1 MSNEEVLI
9 RINECR
15 RRGGRNLSLL
25 GLSLTH
31 VPDEIR
37 KLKRLQELNLGAN
50 QLTSIPNWIGDFK
63 DLRLLWLFENQ
74 IRDLPEEIGELK
86 QLERIWIPH
95 NKLRTVPL
103 SLQSLPKLLRL
114 QLTNNE
120 GLGIPPEILSQS
132 PQEILNY
139 YFRLS
144 SGKRRLNE
152 AKMQLVGQGG
162 VGKTSIVNRLVAGF
176 FDEEQSKTE
185 GINIQ
190 RIDIGTESRDDL
202 IRVNG
207 WDFGGQEIMHATH
220 QFFLTKRSLY
230 LLVLDAR
237 AGEKEGNLH
246 YWMEMIRIYGADSP
260 VLIVVNKCEEHFEE
274 LDETRL
280 RLDYEKKINLLG
292 FHYIS
297 CMKDEGIEA
306 LKADIE
312 RIIRGMSHV
321 CDLLPQDYFEVK
333 HELEMQSVNT
343 DFITEREY
351 VAICHRHNVVDQ
363 TETITLLRFLH
374 DLGCVL
380 NYDDPEQVYQ
390 LRDTKVLNPQWVTG
404 GVYKILND
412 PKLLRRSDG
421 IVSRSDLNR
430 MLHVDDESQR
440 RYPNHRF
447 PFLIDMMRKFEL
459 CFDFPDQS
467 GKVLV
472 PELLSRNEPDVG
484 WSAPSEMSRDVLDFE
499 FHYGILPRGLIPRF
513 IVRSHHL
520 LTDKQT
526 YWRAGVVLQIEGC
539 RVLVRGDLRTA
550 RVFIQVQGVS
560 GARRRALAVVRNYF
574 DAIHLTY
581 GSLEVEAK
589 VPLPRDPHAPPVDYK
604 YLQEL
609 EVEGVVEQRFEK
621 ARKKYRIR
629 ELLDGV
635 DDRGYDLFLSHNSE
649 DKPMVRR
656 IRSLLQKQGIRCWL
670 DEDSLTPGEL
680 WQCELSE
687 TLKACRCVAVLI
699 GPNGPGEWQALE
711 AQIGTVKAV
720 SERRKLIPVLLPGV
734 SKNAVDK
741 EANYDLLRL
750 RTGVDLSRGLSEKG
764 IRRLVEAV
772 RRPE

>member
-1 MSNEEVLI
+1 MSNEKVLT
-9 RINECR
+9 RVNECR
-15 RRGGRNLSLL
+15 GLGGKNLSLL

-37 KLKRLQELNLGAN
+37 ELKGLQELNLGAN
-50 QLTSIPNWIGDFK
+50 ELTSIPNWIGHFK
-63 DLRLLWLFENQ
+63 DLRLLWLFENR

-86 QLERIWIPH
+86 ELEGLWIAH
-95 NKLRTVPL
+95 NKLRALPL
-103 SLQSLPKLLRL
+103 SLRSLPKLRRL
-114 QLTNNE
+114 ELTNNE
-120 GLGIPPEILSQS
+120 GLSLPPEILSQS
-132 PQEILNY
+132 PQEILDY

-162 VGKTSIVNRLVAGF
+162 VGKTSIVNRLVAGV

-185 GINIQ
+185 GINIKC
-190 RIDIGTESRDDL
+190 IDIGTESGDDR
-202 IRVNG
+202 IRVNV

-274 LDETRL
+274 LNETRL

-297 CMKDEGIEA
+297 CMNDEGIEV

-312 RIIRGMSHV
+312 RVIRGMSHV
-321 CDLLPQDYFEVK
+321 GDLLPQDYFEVK
-333 HELEMQSVNT
+333 HELEKQSVNT
-343 DFITEREY
+343 DFITEQEY

-363 TETITLLRFLH
+363 TETIRLLRFLH

-412 PKLLRRSDG
+412 PQLLRRSDG
-421 IVSRSDLNR
+421 VVSRSDLNR
-430 MLHVDDESQR
+430 MLHADDESRR
-440 RYPNHRF
+440 RYPQHRF

-467 GKVLV
+467 GNFLV
-472 PELLSRNEPDVG
+472 PELLSRNELDVG
-484 WSAPSEMSRDVLDFE
+484 WSTPSETSHDVLDFE
-499 FHYGILPRGLIPRF
+499 FHYSILPRGLIPRF

-520 LTDKQT
+520 LTAKQT
-526 YWRAGVVLQIEGC
+526 YWRGGVVLQIEGC

-574 DAIHLTY
+574 DSIHLTY

-589 VPLPRDPHAPPVDYK
+589 VPLPRDPQAPPVDYR

-609 EVEGVVEQRFEK
+609 EGEGVIEQRFEK

-635 DDRGYDLFLSHNSE
+635 DDRRYDIFLSHNSE
-649 DKPMVRR
+649 DKPVVRK
-656 IRSLLQKQGIRCWL
+656 IRNLLQKQGIRCWF
-670 DEDSLTPGEL
+670 DEDNLTPGEL
-680 WQCELSE
+680 WELELSE
-687 TLKACRCVAVLI
+687 ALSECRCIAVLV
-699 GPNGPGEWQALE
+699 GPNGPGEWQAIE
-711 AQIGTVKAV
+711 AQLGTIRAV

-734 SKNAVDK
+734 SKSAVDK

-750 RTGVDLSRGLSEKG
+750 RTWIDLSRGLSEKG
-764 IRRLVEAV
+764 IRRLVDVV
-772 RRPE
+772 RRPD

>member
-1 MSNEEVLI
+1 MSNEQVLI
-9 RINECR
+9 RLNQCR
-15 RRGGRNLSLL
+15 SFGGTSLSLL
-25 GLSLTH
+25 GLNLTR

-37 KLKRLQELNLGAN
+37 EFKRLQGLNLGSN
-50 QLTSIPNWIGDFK
+50 RLTSIPNWIGDFE
-63 DLRLLWLFENQ
+63 DLQLLWLFENQ
-74 IRDLPEEIGELK
+74 IRDLPEEIGQLK
-86 QLERIWIPH
+86 QLERLWIPH
-95 NKLRTVPL
+95 NKLRTLPL
-103 SLQSLPKLLRL
+103 SLRSLSKLIRL
-114 QLTNNE
+114 DLTHNE
-120 GLGIPPEILSQS
+120 ELGLPPEILSKS

-162 VGKTSIVNRLVAGF
+162 VGKTSIVNRLVAGV
-176 FDEEQSKTE
+176 FDEQQSKTE
-185 GINIQ
+185 GINIHH
-190 RIDIGTESRDDL
+190 IDIGTGSGDDR
-202 IRVNG
+202 IRVNV

-220 QFFLTKRSLY
+220 QFFLSKRSLY

-246 YWMEMIRIYGADSP
+246 YWLEMIRIYGADSP
-260 VLIVVNKCEEHFEE
+260 ALIVLNKCEEHFEE
-274 LDETRL
+274 LDETRI
-280 RLDYEKKINLLG
+280 RLDYEKKVNLLG

-297 CMKDEGIEA
+297 CKTDEGIEV
-306 LKADIE
+306 LKAEVE

-321 CDLLPQDYFEVK
+321 CDLLPQDYFAVK
-333 HELEMQSVNT
+333 HELEKQSVNT
-343 DFITEREY
+343 DFITEQEY
-351 VAICHRHNVVDQ
+351 VAVCLRHNITDQ
-363 TETITLLRFLH
+363 TEMIILLRFLH

-412 PKLLRRSDG
+412 PELLRRSDG
-421 IVSRSDLNR
+421 VVSRSDLDR
-430 MLHVDDESQR
+430 MLHVDDESRR
-440 RYPNHRF
+440 RYPSHRF

-484 WSAPSEMSRDVLDFE
+484 WSAPDERGRDVLDFE

-520 LTDKQT
+520 LTAKQT

-550 RVFIQVQGVS
+550 RVFIEVQGVS
-560 GARRRALAVVRNYF
+560 GGRRRALAVVRNYF

-589 VPLPRDPHAPPVDYK
+589 VPLPRDPQAPPVDYK

-609 EVEGVVEQRFEK
+609 EAEGVVEQRFEK
-621 ARKKYRIR
+621 ARQKYRIR

-649 DKPMVRR
+649 DKPLVRR
-656 IRSLLQKQGIRCWL
+656 LRSLLERQGIRCWL

-680 WQCELSE
+680 WQFELSE
-687 TLKACRCVAVLI
+687 ALSECRCIAVLI
-699 GPNGPGEWQALE
+699 GPNGPSQWQALE
-711 AQIGTVKAV
+711 AQLGTIRAS
-720 SERRKLIPVLLPGV
+720 SERRRLIPVLLPGV
-734 SKNAVDK
+734 SKSAVDK

-750 RTGVDLSRGLSEKG
+750 RTWIDLSGGLSQKN

-772 RRPE
+772 RRPY